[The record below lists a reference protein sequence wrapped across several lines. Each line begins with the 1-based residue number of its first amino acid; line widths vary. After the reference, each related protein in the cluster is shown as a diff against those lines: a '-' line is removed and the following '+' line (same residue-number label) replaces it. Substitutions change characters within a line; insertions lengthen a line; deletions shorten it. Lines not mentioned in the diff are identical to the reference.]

1 MSSADVQAL
10 PPRQLPPRQLP
21 PRQLPPRQDW
31 LFGRAVDLLIGCG
44 LGYLLFIPVLLY
56 VATTTGTTGWPPI
69 AVTLIALLANAPHYG
84 ATVLRVYEAREDRR
98 KYAVFSLYITIALA
112 LLLVASTRSIWLSS
126 LLITVYVTWSP
137 WHFAGQ
143 NYGLTLMFLRRRGI
157 AVDLTTKRLIYGSFV
172 LSAVLAIIAIH
183 GGHDEIVFAPHTL
196 HVANTPTIFYSPLPG
211 AVAQIV
217 LPVAILAYLGCLVG
231 AGWRLRLRA
240 PLRTF
245 APALVLVLTQAL
257 WFTVPA
263 VAFDSDQ
270 ERGSTL
276 IFAAIWI
283 SAAHS
288 LQYLWV
294 TAYYARASQPGESV
308 GRFLLKSFL
317 AGTALVTIPA
327 ILLSPDVFGKIP
339 WDAGLAVT
347 LFSMVNI
354 HHFILDGAIWKLRDG
369 RVARVLLRAQD
380 RPVLPEP
387 IGAPRRRPW
396 LRWLLWTIAGLAV
409 VADVLGTSALIAVE
423 RVARSDRV
431 ESLVEVLRW
440 TGREKVETHFRIGR
454 RLAESG
460 EQAAALE
467 HLRRSIELFPTAKVW
482 AELGIQYRA
491 QGRWE
496 EALGAFDAAL
506 ALNPEFWGAHH
517 RRAEALLA
525 IDSSRSDPG
534 AREQAIASLGR
545 ALELSPGFAE
555 AALMLARLRVESGQT
570 EEARRT
576 LERALAE
583 ADPAEAAS
591 LRAQLAQLEESG
603 ARTSAPR

>member
-1 MSSADVQAL
+1 MSSADVHAR
-10 PPRQLPPRQLP
+10 PPRQE
-21 PRQLPPRQDW
+21 W
-31 LFGRAVDLLIGCG
+31 LFGSGVDLLIGCG
-44 LGYLLFIPVLLY
+44 VGYLLFIPVLLY
-56 VATTTGTTGWPPI
+56 VAKTTGTTGWPPI
-69 AVTLIALLANAPHYG
+69 AVTLIGLLANVPHYG
-84 ATVLRVYEAREDRR
+84 ATIVRVYEGREDRR
-98 KYAVFSLYITIALA
+98 KYVVFSLYITIALA
-112 LLLVASTRSIWLSS
+112 LLMVASTRSVWLSS
-126 LLITVYVTWSP
+126 LLITAYVTWSP

-157 AVDLTTKRLIYGSFV
+157 AVDLTTKRLIYGSFL

-183 GGHDEIVFAPHTL
+183 AGQDEMVFAPLTL
-196 HVANTPTIFYSPLPG
+196 HVANTPTIFYHPLPAG
-211 AVAQIV
+211 VALIV
-217 LPVAILAYLGCLVG
+217 LPVAVLAYLACLVA
-231 AGWRLRLRA
+231 AGWRLRSRA
-240 PLRTF
+240 PLRIF

-263 VAFDSDQ
+263 VAFDSEQ
-270 ERGSTL
+270 ERNSTL
-276 IFAAIWI
+276 IFSAIWI

-317 AGTALVTIPA
+317 AGTAVVTVPG
-327 ILLSPDVFGKIP
+327 ILLAPQLLGRVP

-369 RVARVLLRAQD
+369 RVARVLLRAAQD
-380 RPVLPEP
+380 RPTLPEP

-396 LRWLLWTIAGLAV
+396 LRRLVWTVAGLAV
-409 VADVLGTSALIAVE
+409 VADLMGSYAQIAVD
-423 RVARSDRV
+423 RAARRDRV
-431 ESLVEVLRW
+431 ESLLQVLRW
-440 TGREKVETHFRIGR
+440 TGREKVETHFLIGQ
-454 RLAESG
+454 RLAATG
-460 EQAAALE
+460 EDAGALE
-467 HLRRSIELFPTAKVW
+467 HFRRSIELFPTAKVW

-496 EALGAFDAAL
+496 EALRAFDAAL
-506 ALNPEFWGAHH
+506 ELNPGFWGAHH

-525 IDSSRSDPG
+525 IDSSRSDPS
-534 AREQAIASLGR
+534 ARDQAIASLGR

-555 AALMLARLRVESGQT
+555 AALMLARLRVESGQI

-583 ADPAEAAS
+583 AGPAEAAS
-591 LRAQLAQLEESG
+591 IRVQLAQLEGSG
-603 ARTSAPR
+603 AKTTAPR